1 MPTILKALTISAICA
16 AAAVAIPRIATPAE
30 LVGAL
35 FLMLAAVAAVA
46 GDA

>member
-1 MPTILKALTISAICA
+1 MPPIVRFLTISAICA

-35 FLMLAAVAAVA
+35 ILMLAAVVAVA